1 MLMPLIL
8 YVDGRVIFGKMLQE
22 SLSMYYHTGMRAVMV
37 GILFALGVFLFSY
50 KGYGREDDVAGNLAC
65 LFAIETALFPTL
77 RDGET
82 GEVYKRISVVHRIFA
97 PSPNTLR
104 SPNSTRASDI
114 WRAVVTGLLMEA
126 QL

>member
-1 MLMPLIL
+1 
-8 YVDGRVIFGKMLQE
+8 
-22 SLSMYYHTGMRAVMV
+22 MRDVMV

-50 KGYGREDDVAGNLAC
+50 KGYGREDDVAGNLAR
-65 LFAIETALFPTL
+65 LFVIGTALFPTL

-82 GEVYKRISVVHRIFA
+82 GEIYKRISVVHHIFA

-104 SPNSTRASDI
+104 SPNSTRASNI
-114 WRAVVTGLLMEA
+114 WSTVAIGLLMEA